1 MPSQEMDAFIVRH
14 LQDIESASRRINDD
28 IQKNIGDAIN
38 SIVGEWSREKDWD
51 SFGKFDVNDEG
62 DLLTL
67 APKKWRFPD
76 SDAKDNEFFGWF
88 WFDAFDDA
96 ENERNWTNQ
105 FWLTQLCGLGV
116 GPIGICWGGVPVNFN
131 STRGRWKQFLA
142 PHIPSIKER
151 GFNYQKDGIFFLPF
165 TIDQKTLA
173 DAIEGDNI
181 EDALGPLRN
190 ALAII
195 ESAEPDFDTLIEDA
209 RTLFKSQK

>member
-1 MPSQEMDAFIVRH
+1 MPSQEMDALIVRH

-96 ENERNWTNQ
+96 ENERNWT
-105 FWLTQLCGLGV
+105 
-116 GPIGICWGGVPVNFN
+116 IN
-131 STRGRWKQFLA
+131 SG
-142 PHIPSIKER
+142 
-151 GFNYQKDGIFFLPF
+151 
-165 TIDQKTLA
+165 
-173 DAIEGDNI
+173 
-181 EDALGPLRN
+181 
-190 ALAII
+190 
-195 ESAEPDFDTLIEDA
+195 
-209 RTLFKSQK
+209 